1 MPVDDEAHQ
10 SPGPKPAE
18 ATTDEDVR
26 SVRADPSAATPS
38 APSPDMPTTSA
49 QQVEE
54 DDVVLVTGLGTQ
66 L

>member
-10 SPGPKPAE
+10 PPGPKPVE
-18 ATTDEDVR
+18 ATADEDVR
-26 SVRADPSAATPS
+26 SMRADPSTAASSTP
-38 APSPDMPTTSA
+38 ALDVPMMSA

-54 DDVVLVTGLGTQ
+54 DDIIPVTRPGTQ